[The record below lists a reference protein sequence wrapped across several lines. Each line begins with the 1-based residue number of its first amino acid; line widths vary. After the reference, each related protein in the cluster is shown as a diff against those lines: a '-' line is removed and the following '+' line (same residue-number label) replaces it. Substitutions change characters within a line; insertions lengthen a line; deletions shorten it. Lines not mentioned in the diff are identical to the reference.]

1 LPFNFLAERTNP
13 ADILKYQSM
22 TSQRVVDSE
31 ERSFRELLI
40 DLSDGLTTNELNTLK
55 FYCSDFIPT
64 ARREDIET
72 PVQLWQAI
80 MEKGR
85 MSSSDTT
92 FLQELMKTA
101 IRRND
106 LLDKV
111 IHYTNRAVR
120 MQPQSGKLSFENIFF
135 LLEHLASCF
144 GLFAMGVHAMQRSL
158 NYCPLTT

>member
-144 GLFAMGVHAMQRSL
+144 GLWGYMQ
-158 NYCPLTT
+158 CKDPLITAR